1 MIDIVRAALVIAR
14 RDFTAIVFSRTFIF
28 FLIGPL
34 FPLLIGMAF
43 GGLGEKISS
52 DSLRPVIGL
61 AMAAGDAGRMEGARA
76 ALVERVGERT
86 FPELKRLPGGGDPA
100 ALLARRNVGVVAIV
114 SGSIRHPVLTGKP
127 DDIAM
132 LEGDVSLIASA
143 AELGAQ
149 LPRVTVT
156 RRPVVT
162 STGAQ
167 DQARLLT
174 ARAGQALIF
183 LLTMLLAGMVL
194 SNMVEEKTTKV
205 IEVLA
210 AAVPVDAIFLG
221 KLAAM
226 LAMSFVGILFW
237 TSGAVALTLA
247 LAGPGG
253 LSALPPPAVG
263 WPLFVLLGVLYF
275 AMAYLLLGSLFL
287 GIGAQAATVRE
298 VQTLNM
304 PVTMAQLLIFFFA
317 SYAVDHMGS
326 PAEVAAAIFP
336 FSSPFAMIARA
347 AQQEAIWPHVAALVW
362 QGLAVVLIIRLG
374 VFLFR
379 RHVLKSGSGGGRLR
393 WRDMFSRA
401 KA

>member
-1 MIDIVRAALVIAR
+1 MIDIFRAAFVIAR
-14 RDFTAIVFSRTFIF
+14 RDFTAIVFSKTFIF
-28 FLIGPL
+28 FLLGPL
-34 FPLLIGMAF
+34 FPLIIGMAF
-43 GGLGEKISS
+43 GGLGEKISG
-52 DSLRPVIGL
+52 DALHPVIGI
-61 AMAAGDAGRMEGARA
+61 AMPGAEAARMERARA
-76 ALVERVGERT
+76 ALVERLGQQAL
-86 FPELKRLPGGGDPA
+86 PEFRRLSSAVDPA
-100 ALLARRNVGVVAIV
+100 AQLARRNVGVVAII
-114 SGSIRHPVLTGKP
+114 SGTVDHPVLTGKP
-127 DDIAM
+127 GDIAM
-132 LEGDVSLIASA
+132 LQGDVSLIASA
-143 AELGAQ
+143 AEAGAQ
-149 LPRVTVT
+149 LPQVRVRT
-156 RRPVVT
+156 RAVVT

-174 ARAGQALIF
+174 ARAGQAIIF

-194 SNMVEEKTTKV
+194 SNMVEEKTSKV

-226 LAMSFVGILFW
+226 LAMSFVGIAVW
-237 TSGAVALTLA
+237 GSGAVALTL
-247 LAGPGG
+247 LVAGPGG
-253 LSALPPPAVG
+253 LSMPAPAVG
-263 WPLFVLLGVLYF
+263 WPLFVMLGILYF

-326 PAEVAAAIFP
+326 PAEVAATIFP

-347 AQQEAIWPHVAALVW
+347 AQDDALWPHLAALLW

-379 RHVLKSGSGGGRLR
+379 RHVLKSGSAGGRPR
-393 WRDMFSRA
+393 WRDLFSRA
-401 KA
+401 TG